1 MAFPNRSDHVMATH
15 MSAAATDKLT
25 VGRLAEDSAC
35 QYLAKNGLKLITR
48 NYKCR
53 RGEIDLVMRH
63 NDSIV
68 FIEVRYRHNNHFGSG
83 AESVINKKQKKII
96 LTALHYLQS
105 HKEAAGLSCRFD
117 VIAVQPGPDKN
128 HIQWIQDAFQA

>member
-1 MAFPNRSDHVMATH
+1 MNITAYPGRYHGRGSGTASPSRSDDVMAIC
-15 MSAAATDKLT
+15 MSAAVTDKLT
-25 VGRLAEDSAC
+25 LGRLAEDSAC
-35 QYLAKNGLKLITR
+35 QYLAGNGLKLITR

-83 AESVINKKQKKII
+83 AESVIHKKQKKII
-96 LTALHYLQS
+96 LT
-105 HKEAAGLSCRFD
+105 
-117 VIAVQPGPDKN
+117 
-128 HIQWIQDAFQA
+128 

>member
-1 MAFPNRSDHVMATH
+1 MT
-15 MSAAATDKLT
+15 AAVIDKLAL
-25 VGRLAEDSAC
+25 GRKAEDAAC
-35 QYLAKNGLKLITR
+35 QYLTSNGLKLITR

-63 NDSIV
+63 DNSIV
-68 FIEVRYRHNNHFGSG
+68 FIEVRYRHNNRFGSG
-83 AESVINKKQKKII
+83 AESVIRQKQEKII

-117 VIAVQPGPDKN
+117 VIAVQPGTDKN